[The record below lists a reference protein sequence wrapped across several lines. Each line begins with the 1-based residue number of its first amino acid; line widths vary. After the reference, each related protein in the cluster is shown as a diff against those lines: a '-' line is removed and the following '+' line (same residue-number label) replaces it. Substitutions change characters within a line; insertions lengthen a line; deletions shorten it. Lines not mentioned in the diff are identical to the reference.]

1 MNGALVGKRARRL
14 ILIVAVLALF
24 GCLLLGLRA
33 PRQALL
39 SYLYAFL
46 FLSGLSVGSLALA
59 MIHALTG
66 GAWGVHMR
74 PYLLAAARTLPLQ
87 ALMALPILIGVRV
100 LYPWASPQLLAHD
113 ALLRAQSWYLE
124 PHFFIGRTILYF
136 ALWLALLVAFE
147 RRIENSTLLPR
158 IAAAGLIVYALTA
171 TLAAVDWVMSLTP
184 HWHSSVFGMSVAT
197 GWLLAAAALATLCL
211 MRTANAAQL
220 PRLSSDLGNLLL
232 MFVLVWSYLA
242 FMQYLTIWITD
253 LPAET
258 SWYIPRTLTS
268 WRMLAWVLIT
278 FHLLVPFAVLLS
290 RRAKRNW
297 TCLAWLAALLLSA
310 NLADALW
317 LVIPGEERQG
327 FALNWTDLLAPLGL
341 GALWLWV
348 FSGPAFSKRVE
359 EGAPFS
365 GPSAAGQARA

>member
-1 MNGALVGKRARRL
+1 MGQRARGL
-14 ILIVAVLALF
+14 ALIVALLALF
-24 GCLLLGLRA
+24 GCLLLGSRA

-39 SYLYAFL
+39 SYLFAFV

-59 MIHALTG
+59 MVHVLTG
-66 GAWGVHMR
+66 GAWGLHMR
-74 PYLLAAARTLPLQ
+74 PFLLAAARTLPLQ
-87 ALMALPILIGVRV
+87 ALMALPILIGVWV
-100 LYPWASPQLLAHD
+100 LYPWANPQLLAHD

-124 PHFFIGRTILYF
+124 PHFFIGRTIVYF
-136 ALWLALLVAFE
+136 AAWLALLVAFE
-147 RRIENSTLLPR
+147 RQIENSKLLPR
-158 IAAAGLIVYALTA
+158 IAAAGLTVYALTV
-171 TLAAVDWVMSLTP
+171 TLAAADWVMSLLP

-211 MRTANAAQL
+211 MLTANATQL

-232 MFVLVWSYLA
+232 MLVLVWSYLA
-242 FMQYLTIWITD
+242 FMQYLTVWIAD

-258 SWYIPRTLTS
+258 SWYIPRTRTS
-268 WRMLAWVLIT
+268 WRALAWFLIA

-297 TCLAWLAALLLSA
+297 SCLAWIAALLLSA

-317 LVIPGEERQG
+317 LVIPGEQPQG
-327 FALNWTDLLAPLGL
+327 FTLNWTDLLAPLGL

-348 FSGPAFSKRVE
+348 FSGPASARRTRAN
-359 EGAPFS
+359 APLS
-365 GPSAAGQARA
+365 GPSTAGQAHA

>member
-1 MNGALVGKRARRL
+1 MNATLVGRRARRL
-14 ILIVAVLALF
+14 VLIVAVLALF

-39 SYLYAFL
+39 SYLFAFL

-59 MIHALTG
+59 MVHVLTG
-66 GAWGVHMR
+66 GAWGLHMR
-74 PYLLAAARTLPLQ
+74 PFLLAAARALPLQ

-113 ALLRAQSWYLE
+113 PLLRAQSWYLE

-136 ALWLALLVAFE
+136 AVWLALLVVFE

-211 MRTANAAQL
+211 MRTANAVQL

-258 SWYIPRTLTS
+258 SWYLPRTLTS
-268 WRMLAWVLIT
+268 WRMLAWFLIT

-297 TCLAWLAALLLSA
+297 TCLAWIAALLLSA

-317 LVIPGEERQG
+317 LVIPGEEPQG
-327 FALNWTDLLAPLGL
+327 FTLNWTDLLAPLGL

-348 FSGPAFSKRVE
+348 FSGSAFSKRVE

-365 GPSAAGQARA
+365 GPNAAGQARA